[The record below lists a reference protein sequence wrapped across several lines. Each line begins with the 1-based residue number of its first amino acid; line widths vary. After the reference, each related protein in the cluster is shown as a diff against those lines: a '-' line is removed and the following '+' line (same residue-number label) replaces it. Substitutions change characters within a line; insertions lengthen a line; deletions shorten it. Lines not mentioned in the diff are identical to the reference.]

1 MNSTVFLLTSTIFAF
16 QNVLPVKR
24 TTEIIYTRS
33 GPVRGLITENSKQ
46 YLGITY
52 GTAKRFEAPTPPSPW
67 SRPVEAT
74 RVGPMCYQDCPSSP
88 PHLCVPQMS
97 EDCLILN
104 VFVPRGNPEGSGY
117 AVMVFIHGGDF
128 LSYSGSSPLFNGDVF
143 VKKGNVILVTINYR
157 LGAFGFLPRVVNG
170 DVVGGNY
177 GLLDQ
182 QLALKWVHDNI
193 RAFGGDNNK
202 ITIFGQSAGAQSVCV
217 HLVTP
222 SVSHYFQRAIIQSSP
237 MALPFRNM
245 TEAERQ
251 IDLFARQLGCRARDI
266 QCFRSKSASEVLQAQ
281 NSIPKDQISDNS
293 AMQFEAWGPVIDGRN
308 ISGNLLSILAT
319 TSIDKDIIIGTTS
332 DEGLAYVYG
341 AVPHRVPMFLFSFV
355 LNMFIPNSSA
365 ISSLYTVRGDA
376 RPALSKVITDFMF
389 SCPSTLFAD
398 ILSSSKNVWVYR
410 FEQPLSIDAWG
421 SATHCVNKT
430 CHGVDLPFL
439 YDTPRLVGYDVTSG
453 DEKLSSTMIGYW
465 TNFAKYG
472 NPNILGILP
481 EWPKYQGNISTEQ
494 KVMVFKEPQVIVK
507 EAKNKKCAAMNKQG
521 YQIAG

>member
-1 MNSTVFLLTSTIFAF
+1 MNSTAFLLTSTIFAF
-16 QNVLPVKR
+16 QNVLPLKR
-24 TTEIIYTRS
+24 MTEIIYTRS

-52 GTAKRFEAPTPPSPW
+52 GSAKRFQTPTAPSPW
-67 SRPVEAT
+67 SRPFEAT

-88 PHLCVPQMS
+88 PHLCVPKMS
-97 EDCLILN
+97 EDCLSLN
-104 VFVPRGNPEGSGY
+104 VFVPRGNPGGSGY
-117 AVMVFIHGGDF
+117 AVMVFIHGGNF

-157 LGAFGFLPRVVNG
+157 IGAFGFLPRVVNG

-182 QLALKWVHDNI
+182 QLALKWVHHNI
-193 RAFGGDNNK
+193 RAFGGDNHK

-222 SVSHYFQRAIIQSSP
+222 SVSRYFQRAIIQSSP
-237 MALPFRNM
+237 MALPFRN
-245 TEAERQ
+245 TIEAERQ
-251 IDLFARQLGCRARDI
+251 TDLFARHLGCSSRDT
-266 QCFRSKSASEVLQAQ
+266 QCFLSKSASDVLQAQ
-281 NSIPKDQISDNS
+281 KSTPNNQISDNA

-308 ISGNLLSILAT
+308 ISGNLLSTLAT

-341 AVPHRVPMFLFSFV
+341 ALPHGVPKFMFSFV
-355 LNMFIPNSSA
+355 LGMFIPNSST

-376 RPALSKVITDFMF
+376 RPALSEVITDFMF
-389 SCPSTLFAD
+389 SCPSKLFAD
-398 ILSSSKNVWVYR
+398 ILSVSKNVWVYR
-410 FEQPLSIDAWG
+410 FGQPLSIDAWG
-421 SATHCVNKT
+421 SATYCVNKA
-430 CHGVDLPFL
+430 CHGVELPFL
-439 YDTPRLVGYDVTSG
+439 YDTPRLIGYDVTSG
-453 DEKLSSTMIGYW
+453 DEKLSSSMIGYW

-472 NPNILGILP
+472 NPNSLGTLP
-481 EWPKYQGNISTEQ
+481 EWPRYQRNVSSGRM
-494 KVMVFKEPQVIVK
+494 VMVFKEPRVIVK
-507 EAKNKKCAAMNKQG
+507 EAENKKCAAMNEQG